1 MNEHITQALS
11 NYIIEDNPGYA
22 VMVTGKWG
30 TGKTYTIKNLFP
42 NNEIYYISLYGL
54 SSEAEIYA
62 TLFDVMNP
70 DKNKAK
76 KILDKFKAF
85 EINAFG
91 FKITPVV
98 MFSSFLNLSENKK
111 NIKQKIIVF
120 DDLERCNYDINNTLG
135 IINRY
140 VEHYG
145 CRVIVLC
152 NEEELPRKIS
162 KIKEKLFGLTLF
174 IESDIQSAFE
184 SFTNKNSYYEFK
196 IHLGKLT
203 QEIFKASNHSSLRI
217 LKHVIKDC
225 VKLLSLLDEKHKK
238 NKEFLIETFS
248 VFIALDI
255 EAKAGFLSEKD
266 LHQRFLQS
274 VMAQD
279 FLKKKQEEN
288 IPPIIKI
295 DIKYPSISIISCQT
309 ISEKDL
315 IDIIFKG
322 VFDKKSICKTIDESN
337 FFISERNIPSWRLI
351 YNYHSIEDD
360 VLYSAIERMEN
371 EFINRL
377 IDNTGYMMHMF
388 HLRLLLVYMNEI
400 DKSYDEIENQCKQ
413 YIDDLYQQKRLQPI
427 IDDEYSIS
435 SILNA
440 YESYQYW
447 VQPEYENNSR
457 NIKKHLRE
465 VQRKVFQDQLP
476 KLQDDLLKTLGNA
489 PRKFS
494 SLICYDYQTP
504 AEYASIEILYGI
516 KVDEF
521 IETWLSLPK
530 KEIMIIKHAL
540 INRFS
545 HGKIDS
551 FPKEKDWLRDIVRHV
566 ELRAE
571 GEKGLKQFQIKSYV
585 AGDLRNLIHK

>member
-1 MNEHITQALS
+1 
-11 NYIIEDNPGYA
+11 
-22 VMVTGKWG
+22 
-30 TGKTYTIKNLFP
+30 
-42 NNEIYYISLYGL
+42 
-54 SSEAEIYA
+54 
-62 TLFDVMNP
+62 
-70 DKNKAK
+70 
-76 KILDKFKAF
+76 
-85 EINAFG
+85 
-91 FKITPVV
+91 
-98 MFSSFLNLSENKK
+98 
-111 NIKQKIIVF
+111 
-120 DDLERCNYDINNTLG
+120 
-135 IINRY
+135 
-140 VEHYG
+140 
-145 CRVIVLC
+145 
-152 NEEELPRKIS
+152 
-162 KIKEKLFGLTLF
+162 
-174 IESDIQSAFE
+174 
-184 SFTNKNSYYEFK
+184 
-196 IHLGKLT
+196 
-203 QEIFKASNHSSLRI
+203 KASNYSSLRI
-217 LKHVIKDC
+217 LKHVINDC
-225 VKLLSLLDEKHKK
+225 VKLLSLLEEKHKN

-274 VMAQD
+274 VMAQE
-279 FLKKKQEEN
+279 FLKKKQEDN
-288 IPPIIKI
+288 IPPIVKI
-295 DIKYPSISIISCQT
+295 DIKYPSIAITSCKT

-337 FFISERNIPSWRLI
+337 FFISKCNIPSWRLI

-360 VLYSAIERMEN
+360 ILYSAIERMEN
-371 EFINRL
+371 EFNNRL

-388 HLRLLLVYMNEI
+388 HLRLLLAYMNEI

-413 YIDDLYQQKRLQPI
+413 YIDDLYQQERLQPM
-427 IDDEYSIS
+427 IDDEYSIT

-440 YESYQYW
+440 YESCQYW

-465 VQRKVFQDQLP
+465 VQKKVFQDQLP
-476 KLQDDLLKTLGNA
+476 KLQQDLLITLGNA

-504 AEYASIEILYGI
+504 AEYASTEILHGI

-521 IETWLSLPK
+521 VEAWLSLPK
-530 KEIMIIKHAL
+530 KEIMIIRQAL
-540 INRFS
+540 INRYS

-551 FPKEKDWLRDIVRHV
+551 FPKEKDWLRNIVRHV

-571 GEKGLKQFQIKSYV
+571 GEKGVKQFQIKSYV